1 MLASLSLWP
10 DSRKTPRSMGPDT
23 KIAVNPE
30 QRQQGPD
37 HKNCKSQEKNR
48 RRFKRC
54 FVKKNWSC
62 GDLWEGEGRPTS
74 ATLTQAP
81 SGANLR
87 DKNGK
92 SGGLMSAQSRL
103 VGRLPGSF
111 MIPKTNMIKNVTM
124 TSHWRSCRIDCLARL
139 WSSTLSQFD
148 PDIS

>member
-37 HKNCKSQEKNR
+37 HKNCKSQEK
-48 RRFKRC
+48 KPEAM
-54 FVKKNWSC
+54 KNWSC

-111 MIPKTNMIKNVTM
+111 IPKTK
-124 TSHWRSCRIDCLARL
+124 
-139 WSSTLSQFD
+139 
-148 PDIS
+148 